1 MELRFLPKDTWMVA
15 RIGTQL
21 ESVSIHAT
29 KEEAFGECVRKN
41 AGDDGLY
48 CALITMGGSA
58 SEVSNA
64 ASSIDL
70 ERG

>member
-1 MELRFLPKDTWMVA
+1 MQLRFLPKDTWMVA

-29 KEEAFGECVRKN
+29 KEEAFGECARKN
-41 AGDDGLY
+41 AGDGGLY

-58 SEVSNA
+58 SEVANA

-70 ERG
+70 ERD